1 MSNPISGL
9 YENNFGVAGW
19 SLLLGK
25 RAFPSTLGAFFP
37 VIAKEYFL
45 ARPKGGLHKPE
56 FGSSIAVMETSIYEF
71 VLSELV
77 KAKGHWPAI
86 SNGTGIS
93 RRTIEKIARKEVS
106 NPGVKHI
113 QTLAEYFKRAA

>member
-25 RAFPSTLGAFFP
+25 RAFPSTFGAFFP

-56 FGSSIAVMETSIYEF
+56 FGSSMADMETSIYEF
-71 VLSELV
+71 VLGELER
-77 KAKGHWPAI
+77 AKGHWPAVA
-86 SNGTGIS
+86 SGSGIS
-93 RRTIEKIARKEVS
+93 RRTIEKIARREVT
-106 NPGVKHI
+106 NPGIKHI
-113 QTLAEYFKRAA
+113 QALADYFRKAA